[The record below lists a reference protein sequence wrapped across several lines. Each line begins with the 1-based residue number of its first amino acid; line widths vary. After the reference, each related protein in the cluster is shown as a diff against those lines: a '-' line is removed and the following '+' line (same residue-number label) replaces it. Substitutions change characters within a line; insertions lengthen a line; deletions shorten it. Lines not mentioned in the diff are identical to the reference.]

1 MPRNESGLV
10 RDIVRAVRA
19 EHPGAWC
26 FKVHGS
32 PTQTVGTPDL
42 LICVE
47 GLLIAAEVKH
57 QKPGESR
64 EHALSRATEV
74 QLAQIEVLRRAG
86 ATAGVVLSAE
96 ETLALIDHARRE
108 AGHIPR
114 S

>member
-1 MPRNESGLV
+1 MATNETQLV
-10 RDIVRAVRA
+10 REIVREVKR
-19 EHPGAWC
+19 EYPSAWC

-57 QKPGESR
+57 RKPGESI
-64 EHALSRATEV
+64 EHAYGRATPV

-86 ATAGVVLSAE
+86 AVAGVVISAA
-96 ETLALIDHARRE
+96 ETLALIAQALSDRD
-108 AGHIPR
+108 HIPR

>member
-1 MPRNESGLV
+1 MPRNETGLV

-19 EHPGAWC
+19 EHPEAWC

-47 GLLIAAEVKH
+47 GILVAAEVKH

-64 EHALSRATEV
+64 EHALSRATPV
-74 QLAQIEVLRRAG
+74 QLAQLEVLRRAG

-96 ETLALIDHARRE
+96 ETLELIALARRE
-108 AGHIPR
+108 AGHIPWH
-114 S
+114 